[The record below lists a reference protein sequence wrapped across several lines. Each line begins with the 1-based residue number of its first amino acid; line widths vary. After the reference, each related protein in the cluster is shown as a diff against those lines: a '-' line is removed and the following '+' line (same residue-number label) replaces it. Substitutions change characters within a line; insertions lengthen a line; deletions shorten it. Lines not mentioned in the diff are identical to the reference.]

1 MTDKIVERA
10 CYITVN
16 NGYVLEIILRGDEA
30 MGVKRVLI
38 VDDAIVIRNRLND
51 LIMQCGHQVV
61 GQAGDGWEAMDKIR
75 RLTPDVVTL
84 DLTMPF
90 MSGLEVLEDV
100 KRLNPQVK
108 VIVVASNGSE
118 HAVREAV
125 LKGADYFIMKPF
137 EDSDVK
143 RLFGSMKD

>member
-1 MTDKIVERA
+1 M
-10 CYITVN
+10 
-16 NGYVLEIILRGDEA
+16 
-30 MGVKRVLI
+30 KRVLI
-38 VDDAIVIRNRLND
+38 VDDAIIIRNRLKE
-51 LIMQCGHQVV
+51 LITQCGHQVV

-75 RLTPDVVTL
+75 RLAPDIITL

-100 KRLNPQVK
+100 KRVNPQMK

-118 HAVREAV
+118 HTVKEAV

-137 EDSDVK
+137 EDADVK
-143 RLFGSMKD
+143 RLFESMKG